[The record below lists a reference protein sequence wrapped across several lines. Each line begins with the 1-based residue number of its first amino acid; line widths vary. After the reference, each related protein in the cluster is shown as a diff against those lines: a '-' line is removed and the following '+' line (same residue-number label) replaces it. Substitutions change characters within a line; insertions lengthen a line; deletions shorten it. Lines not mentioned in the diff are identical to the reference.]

1 MKLIKHQYGLSFISW
16 LLVIGIAGA
25 LAVVGLKL
33 IPVYMEYGTISSV
46 LESVGEEQ
54 AESRKSGAALWTS
67 MIKRLEINNINYIKK
82 ENFKTEKVD
91 GGENLSVKYE
101 VRTHM
106 FGNLDTVAS
115 FEKTVEVKY

>member
-1 MKLIKHQYGLSFISW
+1 MMNRNQQKGLSFISW

-33 IPVYMEYGTISSV
+33 IPVYMEYGTVVSV
-46 LESVGEEQ
+46 LEDVAETQ
-54 AESRKSGAALWTS
+54 RESRKAAGAVWNS
-67 MIKRLEINNINYIKK
+67 MIKRLEINNISSVKK
-82 ENFKTEKVD
+82 ENFKIEKID
-91 GGENLSVKYE
+91 GGEQMTVKYE

-115 FEKTVEVKY
+115 FEKTVEVKF

>member
-1 MKLIKHQYGLSFISW
+1 M
-16 LLVIGIAGA
+16 
-25 LAVVGLKL
+25 AVVGLKL

-46 LESVGEEQ
+46 LESVAEEQ
-54 AESRKSGAALWTS
+54 ATSRKSGTALWTS

-82 ENFKTEKVD
+82 EHFKTEKVD
-91 GGENLSVKYE
+91 GGEKLSVKYE

-115 FEKTVEVKY
+115 FEKTVEVQY

>member
-1 MKLIKHQYGLSFISW
+1 MVNRNNQLGMSFISW

-33 IPVYMEYGTISSV
+33 IPVYMEYGTVVSV
-46 LESVGEEQ
+46 LEDIAEQ
-54 AESRKSGAALWTS
+54 QAASRHTPAAVWKS
-67 MIKRLEINNINYIKK
+67 IEKRLEINNISYIKK
-82 ENFKTEKVD
+82 EDFKSEKTN
-91 GGENLSVKYE
+91 GGEKFTIKYE

-115 FEKTVEVKY
+115 FDKTVEVRY